1 MTPSFQ
7 AAITT
12 AAHGRVGKEQ
22 FEQTH
27 NIIKCY
33 PMFESDDYHC
43 EFSPS
48 NKPKKDSTKNIGVN
62 KIL

>member
-22 FEQTH
+22 FEQTTQITIQCS
-27 NIIKCY
+27 NLAMITAN
-33 PMFESDDYHC
+33 
-43 EFSPS
+43 FSLQ
-48 NKPKKDSTKNIGVN
+48 TT
-62 KIL
+62 